1 MVRIRR
7 FGVITTSNVAAAI
20 YFVLTLIIVIPIALL
35 IAAAPQ
41 AQFSSGLGT
50 QPSLGPAAGIFL
62 LIVPFVYA
70 LVGWLFTAIFCLLY
84 NLAARFTGGIAV
96 EVVHEAPP
104 PAAPALE
111 GWGHPQT

>member
-7 FGVITTSNVAAAI
+7 FGVISTSNVAAAI
-20 YFVLTLIIVIPIALL
+20 YFVLTLILIIPIALL
-35 IAAAPQ
+35 LAAVPQ
-41 AQFSSGLGT
+41 PQVPTGLGT
-50 QPSLGPAAGIFL
+50 QPSFGPAAGIFL

-96 EVVHEAPP
+96 EVVREAPP
-104 PAAPALE
+104 PAAPALQ
-111 GWGHPQT
+111 GWGQPQP